1 MFVPGQY
8 RAPDRRWAI
17 DLMRRNP
24 LALMISHSDR
34 ADIPEATHLPIIFD
48 PAWPAGP
55 DDDTGELRLIGH
67 MNRANPHWK
76 GMADEA
82 QVKIIFAGA
91 HGYVSPTVYDVTPA
105 APTWNFT
112 AVHVHG
118 TLRKLD
124 AGEPTL
130 AAVMATVAAYEARF
144 GADWDMAPSVDYFR
158 RILPGVG
165 AFRIQVTALQSMFK
179 LSQEQQPHIR
189 DRVTTSFAA
198 SESSRH
204 RDVAELMRQL
214 PRRDRS
220 ATAARSCPAGG
231 TPAAR

>member
-8 RAPDRRWAI
+8 RAPDHRWAI

-34 ADIPEATHLPIIFD
+34 ADIPEATHLPVIFD
-48 PAWPAGP
+48 PARSAGP
-55 DDDTGELRLIGH
+55 QDDLTALTLIGH

-76 GMADEA
+76 GLPEQAP
-82 QVKIIFAGA
+82 VKIIFTGA

-105 APTWNFT
+105 APTWDFT

-124 AGEPTL
+124 AGEQTL
-130 AAVMATVAAYEARF
+130 GAVTATVAAYEAQF

-165 AFRIQVTALQSMFK
+165 AFRIQVTAVQSMFK
-179 LSQEQQPHIR
+179 LSQEQPPHIR
-189 DRVTTSFAA
+189 ERVTASFAR

-214 PRRDRS
+214 PRRDRP
-220 ATAARSCPAGG
+220 AAPSRSCPAGG